1 MMSKK
6 EDKINKVEEP
16 NITYGK
22 AGKIVNDITEH
33 PLFAKVIAKCKQDIK
48 EGKGIPHEEVMKRF
62 KERFPFLK

>member
-1 MMSKK
+1 MSKK

-16 NITYGK
+16 ITYYK
-22 AGKIVNDITEH
+22 NEGKIINDITEH
-33 PLFAKVIAKCKQDIK
+33 PLFAKVIEKCKQDIK

>member
-1 MMSKK
+1 MSKK

-16 NITYGK
+16 IISYEKEGE
-22 AGKIVNDITEH
+22 VVYDITEH
-33 PLFAKVIAKCKQDIK
+33 PLFAKVIEKCKQDIK